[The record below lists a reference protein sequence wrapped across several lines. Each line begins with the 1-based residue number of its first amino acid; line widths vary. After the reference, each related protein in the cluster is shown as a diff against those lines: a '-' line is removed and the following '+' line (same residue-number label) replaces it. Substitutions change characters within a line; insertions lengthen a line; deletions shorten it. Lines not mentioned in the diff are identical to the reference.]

1 MLFLAMCSIRRL
13 GAVNHMNTRPRAWH
27 MICEI
32 CGAEGRPLL
41 KVMHKK
47 LGPRRICEE
56 CYMREIEML
65 LEMKRCC

>member
-1 MLFLAMCSIRRL
+1 
-13 GAVNHMNTRPRAWH
+13 